1 MGIGKTISIVC
12 ICQECSRQ
20 PDTFSEGDN
29 QQIGRRYQR
38 KIRIMSN
45 SKFKSK
51 LSQEEINKNF
61 EDTDFFEGVM
71 SGLEEARAYEK
82 GAARLATYARKR
94 SLPDVDSVQLRR
106 DLCMTQKDFAIVL
119 GVSTRTVE
127 AWETGR
133 STPTPTAKKLMYLI
147 SLDHSLVKKL
157 LKPA

>member
-1 MGIGKTISIVC
+1 
-12 ICQECSRQ
+12 
-20 PDTFSEGDN
+20 
-29 QQIGRRYQR
+29 
-38 KIRIMSN
+38 MSN
-45 SKFKSK
+45 SKFKGK